1 MSARRI
7 TADLYSPNQEYR
19 DRERARRR
27 RLPGISAWVLEWV
40 PPEVADGVASIKDV
54 GRRSRRVV
62 AVLSPRIAEERVYDV
77 AKAIYLAENATPA
90 AMLALLRLKGISL
103 LDARYATKE
112 MDVGG
117 KMVRLP
123 VHQLLFRIG
132 RDPCLYAR
140 RVRNLREN
148 SRGLLEWTEI
158 PLPPGVAWPAAGGA

>member
-1 MSARRI
+1 MRRHKI
-7 TADLYSPNQEYR
+7 TADLYSPNREYR

-27 RLPGISAWVLEWV
+27 GLRGISAWVLEWV
-40 PPEVADGVASIKDV
+40 PPEVADGVISVDDV
-54 GRRSRRVV
+54 DRRSRRVV
-62 AVLSPRIAEERVYDV
+62 AVLSPRIAEDRVYDV
-77 AKAIYLAENATPA
+77 ARALYLAENATPA
-90 AMLALLRLKGISL
+90 AMLALLRLKGISP
-103 LDARYATKE
+103 LDAKYATKE

-117 KMVRLP
+117 KVMRLP

-148 SRGLLEWTEI
+148 SRGLLEWTEL